1 MLYPLFFVAIYLS
14 HYTLLRLPYFWDEA
28 GYYIPAAWDFFHT
41 GTLIPQTTITNAHP
55 PLPSILLAAWWH
67 LSGYVVSGTRTLVCM
82 VSAAA
87 LLGLYKLAK
96 SLTSTA
102 AAATT
107 VFLTAIYP
115 VWFAQSTL
123 AHADIFAAAF
133 TL

>member
-1 MLYPLFFVAIYLS
+1 MLYPLFFVGIYLS
-14 HYTLLRLPYFWDEA
+14 HYRLLRLPYFWDEA

-55 PLPSILLAAWWH
+55 PLPSILLAACWPP
-67 LSGYVVSGTRTLVCM
+67 SGHASSGSPPLVCM

-96 SLTSTA
+96 PLTSTA

-107 VFLTAIYP
+107 VF
-115 VWFAQSTL
+115 
-123 AHADIFAAAF
+123 
-133 TL
+133 